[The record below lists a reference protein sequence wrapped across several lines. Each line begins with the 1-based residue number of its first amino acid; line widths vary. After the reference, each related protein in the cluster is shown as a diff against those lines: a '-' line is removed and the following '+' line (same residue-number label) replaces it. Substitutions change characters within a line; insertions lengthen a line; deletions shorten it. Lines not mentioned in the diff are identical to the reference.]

1 MEQAALLVPG
11 LLESPVPGDLIRVRR
26 AMPLPV
32 AGILGAPLL
41 RAVIADLAVNR
52 ICGDLAPMVFPPSA
66 LLTFR
71 CRADNLL
78 RMESGRVEKALAEQ
92 ARPLAHSSRVP
103 RSISTG

>member
-1 MEQAALLVPG
+1 MVPG
-11 LLESPVPGDLIRVRR
+11 LLERPVPGGLIGVRR

-71 CRADNLL
+71 CRADDLL
-78 RMESGRVEKALAEQ
+78 RMESGRVEKALAEP

-103 RSISTG
+103 RLISTGNRAS